1 MVDIWKENIIKDLE
15 KGLLNYEVVGEFLAD
30 LKEEFSGEDDE
41 ILKVA
46 ELKKI
51 KQKSKM
57 IEEFV
62 QEFRKT
68 TRESRYKG
76 QLLIEEFKRGMNR
89 TI

>member
-1 MVDIWKENIIKDLE
+1 MIDIWKENIIKDLE

-68 TRESRYKG
+68 TRESRYKR

>member
-57 IEEFV
+57 MEEFV
-62 QEFRKT
+62 
-68 TRESRYKG
+68 
-76 QLLIEEFKRGMNR
+76 
-89 TI
+89 

>member
-1 MVDIWKENIIKDLE
+1 LVDIWKENIIENLK

-30 LKEEFSGEDDE
+30 LKEEFSGGDDE

-51 KQKSKM
+51 KQKSKIM
-57 IEEFV
+57 EEFV
-62 QEFRKT
+62 QEFRKA

-76 QLLIEEFKRGMNR
+76 
-89 TI
+89 

>member
-68 TRESRYKG
+68 TRESRYKR

>member
-30 LKEEFSGEDDE
+30 LKEELNGGDDE

-57 IEEFV
+57 MEEFV
-62 QEFRKT
+62 QEFRKA

-76 QLLIEEFKRGMNR
+76 QLLIEEFKRGINR